1 MENEREMISIQRN
14 TDTNFTSIR
23 AIAKEV
29 WPIAYGAILSQA
41 QLDYMMEM
49 MYSIS
54 SLQKQAN
61 ENANH
66 FIVALENEIPIG
78 FASFEFNYNQTLKTK
93 IHKIYVLSNQQG
105 RGTGKLL
112 IDYIVNKSHQNN
124 QEALLLNV
132 NKKNKA
138 QHFYEKLGFIVSK
151 EVVID
156 IGNGYVMD
164 DYVME
169 FLIKKN

>member
-1 MENEREMISIQRN
+1 MISILRN
-14 TDTNFTSIR
+14 TDTDFNSIR

-29 WPIAYGAILSQA
+29 WPVAYGAILSKD

-54 SLQKQAN
+54 SLQKQTN
-61 ENANH
+61 SNH
-66 FIVALENEIPIG
+66 FILALENEIPVG
-78 FASFEFNYNQTLKTK
+78 FASFEFNYNQTLNTK
-93 IHKIYVLSNQQG
+93 IHKIYVLTIHQG
-105 RGTGKLL
+105 KGIGKLL
-112 IDYIVNKSHQNN
+112 INFIENKAFLNN

-132 NKKNKA
+132 NKNNNA
-138 QHFYEKLGFIVSK
+138 QYFYNKLGFIISK
-151 EVVID
+151 EEVID

>member
-1 MENEREMISIQRN
+1 MISILRN
-14 TDTNFTSIR
+14 TDTDFNSIR

-29 WPIAYGAILSQA
+29 WPVAYVAILSKD
-41 QLDYMMEM
+41 QLDYMMEI

-54 SLQKQAN
+54 SLQKQSN
-61 ENANH
+61 SSH
-66 FIVALENEIPIG
+66 FIIALENEIPVG
-78 FASFEFNYNQTLKTK
+78 FASFEFNYNQTLNKK
-93 IHKIYVLSNQQG
+93 IHKIYVLTNHQG
-105 RGTGKLL
+105 KGIGKLL
-112 IDYIVNKSHQNN
+112 IDFIENKAFLNN

-132 NKKNKA
+132 NKNNNA
-138 QHFYEKLGFIVSK
+138 QYFYNKLGFIISK
-151 EVVID
+151 EEVID